1 MVKEVI
7 LALGNDMEGE
17 ATCHYLNQEIFAG
30 QGDSGYPDWIW
41 LLPAVA
47 G

>member
-30 QGDSGYPDWIW
+30 QGDSE
-41 LLPAVA
+41 LPGLDLDCLAVA